1 MGNSPRAAAAATS
14 SPQRY
19 SGEQF
24 SPQHHHQGGRGYQ
37 DQPDG
42 GPSGYMQDR
51 RQGFQDFPGPG
62 GEEEQPP
69 QISADLS
76 DIARLDGGECVW

>member
-1 MGNSPRAAAAATS
+1 MGNSPHHSATSPHFPNQNSFS
-14 SPQRY
+14 SPQH
-19 SGEQF
+19 Q
-24 SPQHHHQGGRGYQ
+24 QQGGKGPGWEGYQ

-42 GPSGYMQDR
+42 AAGEYVPDR
-51 RQGFQDFPGPG
+51 RQGFQDFPG

-76 DIARLDGGECVW
+76 DIAR